1 MNLKKRNQIPGPFK
15 KWNKTELIYH
25 YFPFFFHF
33 FPHSFKRLK
42 NISGF
47 GLEKSIQFQKV
58 T

>member
-33 FPHSFKRLK
+33 FPTLLK
-42 NISGF
+42 DKKISLDLG
-47 GLEKSIQFQKV
+47 
-58 T
+58 